1 MLTIGILT
9 YNSPK
14 TLHSTLLSYKASGI
28 LDFTDDIIVV
38 IQPSEKNMEEKQICE
53 AFSINKIIMNVDNTK
68 MAGGIDLIHNEA
80 KYDYVLF
87 LECDFRAVTKKDEMY
102 NLLNYG
108 IELLNKGG
116 DIVRLR
122 SLKNPGHPTEHNL
135 FKPYFANLTEI
146 TNNPIWVL
154 KQMYYITHFMENPEI
169 LLPDYVTKVNNENE
183 PRTYLM
189 SSKNTVYTNNPHI
202 VSKQFY
208 KEFIKPY
215 IVYGGHLEDSIDHAW
230 HNYHEH
236 KIYIT
241 EGCFTHMRIDGH
253 NNCRCCPIECGGV
266 SNTCNC
272 RCCDNAII
280 KQPKIFEESD
290 LA

>member
-9 YNSPK
+9 YNSPT

-53 AFSINKIIMNVDNTK
+53 TFSINKIIMNETNTK
-68 MAGGIDLIHNEA
+68 MAGAIDLIHNEA

-87 LECDFRAVTKKDEMY
+87 LECDFRAVTKKDQMY

-122 SLKNPGHPTEHNL
+122 SLKNPGHPIEHNC
-135 FKPYFANLTEI
+135 FKRYFANPAEI
-146 TNNPIWVL
+146 SNNPIRVL
-154 KQMYYITHFMENPEI
+154 KQMYYVTHFMENPEI
-169 LLPDYVTKVNNENE
+169 VFPDYITKVNNENE

-189 SSKNTVYTNNPHI
+189 SSKNAVYTNNPHI

-215 IVYGGHLEDSIDHAW
+215 VVYGGHLEDSIDHAW
-230 HNYHEH
+230 HNDHEH

-253 NNCRCCPIECGGV
+253 NGCRCCPIDCGGV
-266 SNTCNC
+266 SNICNC
-272 RCCDNAII
+272 HCCDNQII

>member
-53 AFSINKIIMNVDNTK
+53 IFSINKIIMNENNTK
-68 MAGGIDLIHNEA
+68 MAGAIDLIHNEA
-80 KYDYVLF
+80 KYEYVLF
-87 LECDFRAVTKKDEMY
+87 LECDFRAVTKKDQMY

-108 IELLNKGG
+108 IELIKKGG
-116 DIVRLR
+116 HIVRLR

-135 FKPYFANLTEI
+135 FKHFFVNLTEI
-146 TNNPIWVL
+146 TDNSIDVL
-154 KQMYYITHFMENPEI
+154 RQMYYVTHYMEYPEI
-169 LLPDYVTKVNNENE
+169 ILPDYITKVNNENE

-189 SSKNTVYTNNPHI
+189 SSKNAVYTNNPHI

-215 IVYGGHLEDSIDHAW
+215 VIYGENLESCIDGVW
-230 HNYHEH
+230 HNHEH

-241 EGCFTHMRIDGH
+241 EGCFTHMRLDGH
-253 NNCRCCPIECGGV
+253 NACRCCPIECGGV
-266 SNTCNC
+266 SNNCNC
-272 RCCDNAII
+272 CCCDNQII